1 MVAKAGDGSD
11 GQSAKGQGVGWRY
24 RVHRVPGSRI
34 INIGR
39 SSNPERPL
47 RDFHTAP
54 PSATMIGKW
63 ACCRARES
71 VALSRATFSSRCR
84 HIGGAVGAVAR
95 RVGEF
100 IKQNPAVKRDSSHLG
115 TARERILNWARFR
128 SVSRAGGSRMAGRIR
143 GGLATLF
150 GRVLGRLV
158 PRKVQRS

>member
-1 MVAKAGDGSD
+1 MVAKAGDGID

-24 RVHRVPGSRI
+24 RVHRVPGSGI

-39 SSNPERPL
+39 SSNLERPL
-47 RDFHTAP
+47 RNFHTAP

-71 VALSRATFSSRCR
+71 LALSRATFSSRCR
-84 HIGGAVGAVAR
+84 HIGGAVVAVAR
-95 RVGEF
+95 RAGEF

-115 TARERILNWARFR
+115 TAGERILNWARFR

-143 GGLATLF
+143 GGIATF
-150 GRVLGRLV
+150 LGRMV
-158 PRKVQRS
+158 PRKVHRS